1 MWSRLFQ
8 VKYVSFHREP
18 INTRLEGGHS
28 PSESV
33 NGNHSRSPKH
43 LGTTHVPWIRCCCS
57 VGRSYHFTDQNKWS
71 ESQSVVSNSLQP
83 QELYCPWNS
92 PGQNTG
98 VGNPSLL
105 QGIFPTQGSNQVSCI
120 AGGFFTNWAIR
131 EAPQFKAFMY
141 ISGRIFCIWLKFRS
155 WWVNIPALEIWGAA
169 RTQMAKW
176 EPASKRHL
184 KAESSSWVQSLL

>member
-1 MWSRLFQ
+1 M
-8 VKYVSFHREP
+8 KYVSFQREP

-28 PSESV
+28 PLESV

-57 VGRSYHFTDQNKWS
+57 VGRAYHFTVQSKWS
-71 ESQSVVSNSLQP
+71 ESRSVVSNSLQP

-105 QGIFPTQGSNQVSCI
+105 QGIFPTQGSNPGLLHCRWILYQLCY
-120 AGGFFTNWAIR
+120 
-131 EAPQFKAFMY
+131 Q
-141 ISGRIFCIWLKFRS
+141 GR
-155 WWVNIPALEIWGAA
+155 P
-169 RTQMAKW
+169 T
-176 EPASKRHL
+176 
-184 KAESSSWVQSLL
+184 VQSIHVYFRKNLLHLAEVQELMGEYTSSGDMRSCKGPTG